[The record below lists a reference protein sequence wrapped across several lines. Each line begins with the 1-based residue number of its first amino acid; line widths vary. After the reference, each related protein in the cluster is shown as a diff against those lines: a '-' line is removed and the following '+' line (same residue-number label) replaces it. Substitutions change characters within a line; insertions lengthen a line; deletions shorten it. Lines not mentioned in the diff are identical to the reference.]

1 MKQIRNFREWIVFE
15 NDNYLVVN
23 KPPYIATLDDRSS
36 PISVLKLAR
45 EYNSNIQVCHRLD
58 KETSGVLLLA
68 KTGEAYRHASTQFSE
83 RQVKKIYH
91 AVANGVHDFNNR
103 VIDLDLS
110 ISSSGIVKVKKGAK
124 PSKTVVNTLEKFRHH
139 TLAECLPETGR
150 MHQIRVH
157 MAAVG
162 APLVADTTYGGQD
175 LYLSQIKKNYRPKN
189 EEPERPIMARVALH
203 AFALE
208 FTDLNGETINASG
221 LYPKDFQTVL
231 TQLRKYS

>member
-1 MKQIRNFREWIVFE
+1 MKQIRNFKEWIVFE

-45 EYNSNIQVCHRLD
+45 EYNGNIQVCHRLD

-68 KTGEAYRHASTQFSE
+68 KTSEAYRHASTQFSE
-83 RQVKKIYH
+83 RQVKKTYH
-91 AVANGVHDFNNR
+91 AVANGVHDFSNK

-157 MAAVG
+157 MAAVN
-162 APLVADTTYGGQD
+162 APLVADTMYGGKD

-208 FTDLNGETINASG
+208 FKDLNGEIINVSG

-231 TQLRKYS
+231 TQLRKFS